1 MYIGKTWYEECEI
14 QVLVKQ
20 LERERDAYKRE
31 LVDTLRKAAACV
43 KGEDYDC
50 CLCPYYYQKLE
61 RCPSGISQYEAKL
74 RLEELIKEK

>member
-1 MYIGKTWYEECEI
+1 MYIGKTWYEEPEI

-20 LERERDAYKRE
+20 LERERDAYKQE
-31 LVDTLRKAAACV
+31 LIDTLRKAAACV
-43 KGEDYDC
+43 KGEGYDC

-74 RLEELIKEK
+74 RLEELTKEK

>member
-1 MYIGKTWYEECEI
+1 MYIGKTWYEEPEI

-20 LERERDAYKRE
+20 LERERDAYKQE
-31 LVDTLRKAAACV
+31 LTDTLRKAAACV

-61 RCPSGISQYEAKL
+61 CCPSGISQYEAKL
-74 RLEELIKEK
+74 RLEELAKER